1 MSRLQSHQDS
11 PQDKRSYYANAS
23 HGNIRADLTW
33 DDNLANDAQNWAN
46 HLASIDDL
54 EHSPDNSRP
63 NEGENIQSY
72 SGTNATA
79 DLKAAAVQWAN
90 EVVKYHGEITGQ
102 GDFEKYGHYSRNQS
116 SRQECHLC

>member
-79 DLKAAAVQWAN
+79 DLK
-90 EVVKYHGEITGQ
+90 YHGEITGQ
-102 GDFEKYGHYSRNQS
+102 GDFEKYGHYSRNQC